1 MTRILIA
8 DDDATIRKLL
18 RRLLEAHS
26 GWEVCGEAVNGVEAV
41 QKTIELVPDVAIL
54 DLGMPIMNGVQ
65 AAREIS
71 QMRPQLPL
79 LLVTVQQIE
88 TPSVAGIRE
97 AGFKGAVTKE
107 SGSEVV
113 KGVEALLKNEIFFYP
128 PLTENSTGPAIQT

>member
-1 MTRILIA
+1 
-8 DDDATIRKLL
+8 LL

-26 GWEVCGEAVNGVEAV
+26 GWEVCGEAVNGLEAV
-41 QKTIELVPDVAIL
+41 QKIIELVPDVAIL

-71 QMRPQLPL
+71 QIRPRLPM

-88 TPSVAGIRE
+88 TPSVPRIRE

-113 KGVEALLKNEIFFYP
+113 KGVEALLRNEIFFYP
-128 PLTENSTGPAIQT
+128 PLSENSSGSGLQT